1 MGGALGA
8 GGGAVVR
15 VRADPALAAVPGSGL
30 RTLLRALGEVTGR
43 VPTGASGGALLDVL
57 RATGTPL
64 LVCVD
69 DAHLWDATSR
79 AALGHAAARL
89 TGTADVSLLLSIP
102 GHRPPDPEFAGLPPL
117 RLDPLSPE
125 AAAAL
130 VDEATGGTVDAGVRD
145 EVVDAAEGNPALLLA
160 VVRRLS
166 PAQLRGERRLPLPLA
181 DGDVLTGLA
190 GGLLSGATPEQRD
203 VLLTVA
209 AAVRDAGG
217 AGYAGGVEQAATAGG
232 SPAGAVAPEH
242 PAVDVGLLLRAVEHL
257 RDGGPPASPGHPLPD
272 LLTEN
277 DGEVRFRSE
286 LLRRT
291 VYEGAPA
298 ERRRAVHR
306 ALARAWEGADPA
318 LRTLLHRAWAGAGT
332 AAELAAAAA
341 DPAGSAPRGLR
352 CAAYTRAAELTD
364 DIAQRAEWYLAA
376 AEQAL
381 LAGRR
386 HQGARLLDA
395 ARTGGAPAL
404 VRGRAELLRGTTL
417 LHDGPVDEAG
427 ASLLLAT
434 SLLAGRAPEQA
445 ARAALGASDAAWA
458 AGDPAGC
465 LRALGRSEDAV
476 AGTDAVA
483 GADAAAGTGVAAGT
497 GAAAGTDVSAGTDV
511 ATGTNTAAGTDVSAG
526 TELAGTGA
534 AEVTGVADGT
544 GAASEGL
551 AAVKRSAPVEP
562 SAAVE
567 RSAATEACE
576 ASAAP
581 EVTAAAET
589 NATNAANAAAEESE
603 ANEENDDSDDS
614 AESAESEESAVA
626 AVDAPLRNGEPVRDS
641 AAVERAAAVRAGL
654 AVARGAT
661 PGKTATV
668 GERSAPVTTGT
679 VGRSGSPPADTV
691 AGARSAAG
699 TSTASSSRDGGVAAG
714 ATVAGGTAPEV
725 RRTAAERG
733 VALAHDYR
741 RGLLAL
747 LEGDFPA
754 AAEPLRRVLER
765 AEGGDEPEDALR
777 AAGAALMLGELDAG
791 RRAGTRALAAARTL
805 GTVPAVLRAR
815 EYLAYVELR
824 AGRHALARTHAEEG
838 LRAAQAARQRNTA
851 AHHHAV
857 LALAASIEGE
867 TDLVAGHVAAA
878 LTTARRHGLAQATT
892 LAEWAAARADL
903 ARGRP
908 REAADRLGP
917 LVRPGPRR
925 GHFAVWMLAVPC
937 FVEAAASAG
946 QPDGARAAVE
956 DFALW
961 AEFGADPQAPALLLR
976 CRALLAPPDRADA
989 LYRHALDLHEA
1000 AGGDFERARTELL
1013 HGKWLRRRRRL
1024 GEARDRLGAALVG
1037 FERCGARAWAEQT
1050 RGELRA
1056 NGASPGGARA
1066 GAGLSLL
1073 TPQQLR
1079 IARCVAEGATNREVA
1094 LTLSVSTRTV
1104 DYHLRKVFAALGVR
1118 SRLELA
1124 RMVEQ
1129 AEKSGAH
1136 P

>member
-1 MGGALGA
+1 M
-8 GGGAVVR
+8 R

-30 RTLLRALGEVTGR
+30 RTLLRALGEITGR
-43 VPTGASGGALLDVL
+43 APAGASGGALLDVL
-57 RATGTPL
+57 RAVGPPL

-89 TGTADVSLLLSIP
+89 PATAGVSLLLSIP

-117 RLDPLSPE
+117 RVDPLSPE
-125 AAAAL
+125 EAAAL
-130 VDEATGGTVDAGVRD
+130 VDEAAGGAVDAGVRD

-209 AAVRDAGG
+209 AAVRDADG
-217 AGYAGGVEQAATAGG
+217 AGYAGRVEHAGTAGG
-232 SPAGAVAPEH
+232 SPAGAVVPEH
-242 PAVDVGLLLRAVEHL
+242 PAVDVGLVLRAVEYL
-257 RDGGPPASPGHPLPD
+257 RDGGPPDASGHPLPD
-272 LLTEN
+272 LLTEA
-277 DGEVRFRSE
+277 DGEVRFHSE

-306 ALARAWEGADPA
+306 ALARASEGGDPA

-352 CAAYTRAAELTD
+352 CAAYTRAAELTED
-364 DIAQRAEWYLAA
+364 AARRAEWYLAA

-386 HQGARLLDA
+386 HRASRLLDA

-417 LHDGPVDEAG
+417 LHDGPVDEAR

-434 SLLAGRAPEQA
+434 SLLAGPAPDQA

-458 AGDPAGC
+458 AGDTAGC
-465 LRALGRSEDAV
+465 LRALGRSGDAAPA
-476 AGTDAVA
+476 AG
-483 GADAAAGTGVAAGT
+483 AAGTTSA
-497 GAAAGTDVSAGTDV
+497 GAAA
-511 ATGTNTAAGTDVSAG
+511 
-526 TELAGTGA
+526 
-534 AEVTGVADGT
+534 
-544 GAASEGL
+544 
-551 AAVKRSAPVEP
+551 
-562 SAAVE
+562 
-567 RSAATEACE
+567 
-576 ASAAP
+576 
-581 EVTAAAET
+581 
-589 NATNAANAAAEESE
+589 
-603 ANEENDDSDDS
+603 
-614 AESAESEESAVA
+614 
-626 AVDAPLRNGEPVRDS
+626 
-641 AAVERAAAVRAGL
+641 RAGL
-654 AVARGAT
+654 AVVRGAT
-661 PGKTATV
+661 PGKAATA
-668 GERSAPVTTGT
+668 GEPGTSAATGT
-679 VGRSGSPPADTV
+679 AGPTGSPSADTAARGSSSADAAARGSSSADAAAR
-691 AGARSAAG
+691 AGAEARSAAVADA
-699 TSTASSSRDGGVAAG
+699 ASSSGGGVAAVE
-714 ATVAGGTAPEV
+714 ATVVGGAAAEAG
-725 RRTAAERG
+725 RTAAERG
-733 VALAHDYR
+733 VALASDYR

-777 AAGAALMLGELDAG
+777 AAGAALMVGELDAG

-805 GTVPAVLRAR
+805 GSVPAVPRAR

-878 LTTARRHGLAQATT
+878 LTIARRHGLAQATT

-956 DFALW
+956 DYTLW
-961 AEFGADPQAPALLLR
+961 AGFGADPQAPALLLR

-1050 RGELRA
+1050 RDELRA
-1056 NGASPGGARA
+1056 GGASPSGTRA

-1129 AEKSGAH
+1129 AEKSAAH